1 LFDYLDDFCII
12 YLDNI
17 LIYSDDPLEHE
28 IYIRLV
34 LQKLHNISLQADIK
48 KYKFSIIRTKYLG
61 FIILINNISI
71 DLKKVF
77 IIQNYISKK

>member
-1 LFDYLDDFCII
+1 LFDYLDNFCII

-17 LIYSDDPLEHE
+17 LIYSNDPLEHK

-34 LQKLHNISLQADIK
+34 LQKLYNTSLETNIK
-48 KYKFSIIRTKYLG
+48 KYKFNIIRTKYLG

-71 DLKKVF
+71 DLEKVF
-77 IIQNYISKK
+77 IIQN